1 MNDNYESL
9 YARHRKA
16 AGLTQERAA
25 ELLGVAV
32 RTLAAW
38 ERGES
43 TPPNARVLAMVDIY
57 GSPTLA
63 IEHLRYS
70 NIIAYDVLP
79 AVKAVPLAQAV
90 CKLASAIR
98 KLEAIHAEDQ
108 LLQIAADGKVSKLEE
123 EGFRHIVDDLEEI
136 IQAALQVKFAQDE
149 EDGLLWHG

>member
-9 YARHRKA
+9 YARYRKA

-108 LLQIAADGKVSKLEE
+108 LLQIAADGRVDEIEKADYEQLLIELEP
-123 EGFRHIVDDLEEI
+123 VM
-136 IQAALQVKFAQDE
+136 AAVLSLRYAAEV
-149 EDGLLWHG
+149 